1 MSLQNSQHNGS
12 LGGCILLVAGCCI
25 GAGMLGLPVLSAL
38 AGFLPSLVM
47 FILSWLFMIS
57 TGLLLLEVNLGFKE
71 DVSIISMADRSLGLI
86 GKVIGWGGFL
96 FLFYALMVAYIS
108 GTGELLTYF
117 LQRFLGIAI
126 PSWMGSLL
134 TCLLFGLMVYLGTQ
148 AVDWV
153 NRVFMAGLIG
163 AYALLIF
170 MGSSHVNV
178 NYLKHQDWSA
188 TLIVVPA
195 MIISFGFHNMIPTL
209 TNYLNKDVKKLRLTL
224 IIGSLIPLGIY
235 ILWQALILGL
245 VSVEGEGGFRQALQ
259 QGDMAT
265 QALRNAIGA
274 SWIVDVA
281 DFFAFFAIVTSFL
294 GVALSFVD
302 FLADGL
308 QIKKTPQGKV
318 LLCSLVIALPLVFA
332 LIYPKVFLLALSY
345 AGSFGAVILFGIL
358 PAAMVWASRYHKK
371 LNAPCMLPGGKIS
384 LIIIIVTSLAIIGLQ
399 IYKDIFT
406 KLLS

>member
-1 MSLQNSQHNGS
+1 
-12 LGGCILLVAGCCI
+12 
-25 GAGMLGLPVLSAL
+25 
-38 AGFLPSLVM
+38 
-47 FILSWLFMIS
+47 MIS

-71 DVSIISMADRSLGLI
+71 EVSIISMADRSLGWI
-86 GKVIGWGGFL
+86 GKCIGWAGFL

-108 GTGELLTYF
+108 ATGELITYF
-117 LQRFLGIAI
+117 FQRFTGSTL

-134 TCLLFGLMVYLGTQ
+134 TCVLFGLMVYLGTK

-153 NRVFMAGLIG
+153 NRVFMLGLIA
-163 AYALLIF
+163 AYSLLIT
-170 MGSSHVNV
+170 MGSSHVHV
-178 NYLKHQDWSA
+178 DHLKHQDWSA
-188 TLIVVPA
+188 TFIVVPA
-195 MIISFGFHNMIPTL
+195 MIISFGFHNMVPTL
-209 TNYLNKDVKKLRLTL
+209 SNYLNKDVRKLRLTL
-224 IIGSLIPLGIY
+224 IIGSLIPLGIN

-308 QIKKTPQGKV
+308 HIKKTPQGKL
-318 LLCSLVIALPLVFA
+318 LLCSLVIALPLGFA
-332 LIYPKVFLLALSY
+332 LIYPKLFLTALSY

-358 PAAMVWASRYHKK
+358 PAVMVWVSRYHKK
-371 LNAPCMLPGGKIS
+371 LSAPCMLPGGKLS
-384 LIIIIVTSLAIIGLQ
+384 LGLIILSSLAIIGMQ
-399 IYKDIFT
+399 IYNDIFT
-406 KLLS
+406 RI

>member
-1 MSLQNSQHNGS
+1 MNTSLNSKQSGS
-12 LGGCILLVAGCCI
+12 LSGGILLVTGCCI

-38 AGFLPSLVM
+38 AGFLPSMVM

-71 DVSIISMADRSLGLI
+71 DVSIISMAGSSLGWL
-86 GKVIGWGGFL
+86 GKLIGWGGFL

-108 GTGELLTYF
+108 GTGELIAYF
-117 LQRFLGIAI
+117 IQRFTGEAV
-126 PSWMGSLL
+126 PAWMGSVL

-148 AVDWV
+148 AVDWL
-153 NRVFMAGLIG
+153 NRVFMVGLIG

-178 NYLKHQDWSA
+178 DYLKHQDWSA
-188 TLIVVPA
+188 TFLVVPA

-209 TNYLNKDVKKLRLTL
+209 TSYLNKDVKKLRLTL

-265 QALRNAIGA
+265 QTLRNAIGA

-308 QIKKTPQGKV
+308 HIKKTPQGKV

-332 LIYPKVFLLALSY
+332 LIYPKMFLAALSY

-358 PAAMVWASRYHKK
+358 PAAMVWAGRYGKK
-371 LNAPCMLPGGKIS
+371 TQAPCMLPGGKAA
-384 LIIIIVTSLAIIGLQ
+384 LIIIILCSLAIIGMQ
-399 IYKDIFT
+399 IYKDILT
-406 KLLS
+406 RII